1 MAAKPRPMKMA
12 VLKPVKPMTPTPGLK
27 LHNVPEFKAA
37 PGRPAS
43 NIGQY
48 LIKPTPTQDTG
59 FEMLNT
65 TPQVLDQAKEHYMQK
80 WELPPALQPK
90 YLRKP
95 EVMEIQRKKAISKG
109 FVKPR
114 SYQG

>member
-1 MAAKPRPMKMA
+1 MAANLRPIKMA
-12 VLKPVKPMTPTPGLK
+12 VLKPVKPMQPTPGLK
-27 LHNVPEFKAA
+27 LGKVPAFKPAA
-37 PGRPAS
+37 GRPAS

-48 LIKPTPTQDTG
+48 LIKPTPESKTG
-59 FEMLNT
+59 YEMLNT
-65 TPQVLDQAKEHYMQK
+65 TPQVLDQAKEKYMEK

-95 EVMEIQRKKAISKG
+95 EVMETQRKKHISKG

-114 SYQG
+114 SRMG

>member
-1 MAAKPRPMKMA
+1 MAGLRPVKMA
-12 VLKPVKPMTPTPGLK
+12 VLKPVKPMQPTKGLK
-27 LHNVPEFKAA
+27 LGTVPGFKAA

-43 NIGQY
+43 NIGKY
-48 LIKPTPTQDTG
+48 LIKPTPEQRTG
-59 FEMLNT
+59 YEMLNT
-65 TPQVLDQAKEHYMQK
+65 EPLVLDQAKDMYLKK

-95 EVMEIQRKKAISKG
+95 EVMETQRTKKISKG

-114 SYQG
+114 SRQG